1 MAENNSNILKIGIS
15 GVGHMGQYHVNVLS
29 SLSTHEIVGIHDSD
43 TVRAKEI
50 AEKFN
55 LPVYENIE
63 ELLEKTDAITVA
75 VPTVNHYDIA
85 KKALE
90 FDNHV
95 LVEKPITETLEQARE
110 LIDLAKSKNKIL
122 QVGHVERFNG
132 AVMELQKITNNP
144 SLITTRRM
152 SPFAGRI
159 NDVGVVLDLLIHDL
173 DIVLN
178 LVKAPVK
185 EYWASG
191 SRSKT
196 SYEDNAQIGLL
207 FENGCT
213 ANLIAS
219 RMSQKKER
227 SLSVVQDESFI
238 FLNYTNQDIEIHRQ
252 GSSASLLTKER
263 IRYSQES
270 FVEKLFIHKDNPLKS
285 EHVHFYRTIKEKENP
300 FVPNEKD
307 LETLSIALGSLEK
320 IRGLWDDYGKKE
332 SD

>member
-1 MAENNSNILKIGIS
+1 MTKTKSETLKIGIS

-29 SLSTHEIVGIHDSD
+29 SLDTHEIIGIHDSNPE
-43 TVRAKEI
+43 RAEEI
-50 AEKFN
+50 GKKFN
-55 LPVYENIE
+55 LTVYHDPA
-63 ELLEKTDAITVA
+63 ELFEKTDAVTIA
-75 VPTVNHYDIA
+75 VPTIYHYEIA

-90 FDNHV
+90 LDNHV
-95 LVEKPITETLEQARE
+95 LVEKPITQTLEQARE
-110 LIDLAKSKNKIL
+110 LIDLAKNKNKIL

-132 AVMELQKITNNP
+132 AVMELQKIANNP
-144 SLITTRRM
+144 SMITTRRM

-185 EYWASG
+185 EYWAAG

-207 FENGCT
+207 FENGCM

-227 SLSVVQDESFI
+227 SLSIIQDESFI

-252 GSSASLLTKER
+252 GSSASLLTRER

-285 EHVHFYRTIKEKENP
+285 EHIHFYRTIMEEENP

-320 IRGLWDDYGKKE
+320 IRGLWNDYGK
-332 SD
+332 